1 MEYSG
6 FIQKVF
12 QKLEKLDIDKIKEI
26 MVELST
32 EKELYKLVFDSMIEG
47 VIVTNKDNKVI
58 LINRVMEDFIS
69 VSKNRV
75 NFQELGSCNF
85 DPEIEEFLND
95 ALANNQK
102 ILEEEVHLR
111 RTDKTYTLSIL
122 PLLNEGETEGHVI
135 ILVDITEKKMR
146 EFQLRQAESLA
157 ALTTLSAGVAH
168 EIKNPLTSIDIHI
181 QLLNREIQKFKL
193 NNLEVVKNIKNFL
206 TIVKE
211 EIDRLNSIVQDFLFA
226 VRPMSL
232 SLGKENINGILRDL
246 IDFLKYELL
255 EAGIEVKL
263 DLDDE
268 LPDVVVDSKYLKQA
282 LLNIIKN
289 SAEAIKSGGK
299 ISIKTEEEKDGDVVI
314 HIMDDGEG
322 IPESIMSKIFE
333 PYFTTRKSGTG
344 LGLVIVYKIIRE
356 LGGDLTVKS
365 EEGEG
370 TLFKIKLHVFEKKKK
385 LLTFEENDEGQI
397 VNH

>member
-47 VIVTNKDNKVI
+47 VIVTNKDKKVI